1 MTAKMDKEE
10 LVMQKPS
17 NNNKGWLSRN
27 RKTATTVFLFTAL
40 IMAGCVATRAGKKK
54 EEFVNLKVL
63 PINISSKQLS
73 RIMVDD
79 FSDGIGASCGFCH
92 SEDKNTHKLN
102 YSSDENPLKEAARS
116 MMKMTLKI
124 NRQFFHVKQ
133 PMIGDS
139 VLVVTCTTCHRGNP
153 FPYPAE

>member
-1 MTAKMDKEE
+1 MDEKEPII
-10 LVMQKPS
+10 QKPS
-17 NNNKGWLSRN
+17 NQHKAWFSRN
-27 RKTATTVFLFTAL
+27 HKTTTILLLFAVL
-40 IMAGCVATRAGKKK
+40 IIGGCVATRAGKKK
-54 EEFVNLKVL
+54 DEFVNLKVL
-63 PINISSKQLS
+63 PKDISSKELS

-92 SEDKNTHKLN
+92 SEDKNTHKLD
-102 YSSDENPLKEAARS
+102 YASDENPLKEAARS
-116 MMKMTLKI
+116 MMKMTLNI

-133 PMIGDS
+133 PLIGDS

>member
-1 MTAKMDKEE
+1 MDEKEP
-10 LVMQKPS
+10 VIQKPS
-17 NNNKGWLSRN
+17 NQHKTWFSRN
-27 RKTATTVFLFTAL
+27 RKTATVVLLFAVL
-40 IMAGCVATRAGKKK
+40 IIGGCVASRAGKKK

-63 PINISSKQLS
+63 PKDISSKELS

-92 SEDKNTHKLN
+92 SEDKNTHKLD
-102 YSSDENPLKEAARS
+102 YASDENPLKEAARS
-116 MMKMTLKI
+116 MMKMTLNI

-133 PMIGDS
+133 PLIGDS